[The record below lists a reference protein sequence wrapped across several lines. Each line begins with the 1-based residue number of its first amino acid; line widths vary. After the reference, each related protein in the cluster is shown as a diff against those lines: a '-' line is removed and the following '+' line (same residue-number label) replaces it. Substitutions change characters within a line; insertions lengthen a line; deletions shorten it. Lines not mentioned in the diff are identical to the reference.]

1 MTPLFFQAL
10 IAGVF
15 CYLGGVDCPWA
26 FGVTG
31 GYYILGRPLVAG
43 LVLGCVFGDVT
54 AGVLCGLAV
63 QGVFIASMHTGGTS
77 SSEITYAAYGGIGLA
92 MATTKDPAIA
102 VTLSILI
109 GQTFGLIFYNLRMA
123 GFSYFNRKAEDA
135 C

>member
-10 IAGVF
+10 IAAVF

-63 QGVFIASMHTGGTS
+63 QG
-77 SSEITYAAYGGIGLA
+77 GIH
-92 MATTKDPAIA
+92 
-102 VTLSILI
+102 
-109 GQTFGLIFYNLRMA
+109 R
-123 GFSYFNRKAEDA
+123 
-135 C
+135 